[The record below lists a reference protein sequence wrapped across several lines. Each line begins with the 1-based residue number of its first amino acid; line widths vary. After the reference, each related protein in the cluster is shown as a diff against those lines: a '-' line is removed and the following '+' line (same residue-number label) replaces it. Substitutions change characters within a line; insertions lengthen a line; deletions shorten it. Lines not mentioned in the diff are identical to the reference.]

1 MIPEIKTRQRLIIKI
16 ISLLS
21 ILRWYNILL
30 VSLSLLLA
38 SLFLLND
45 IQDYRKILT
54 DYHLYTNITA
64 IAFLM
69 MAGFIINAFY
79 DFEKDIINKPEET
92 IFGRIVSKSF
102 CLNAYVIFIL
112 IGLSFSFLSGWK
124 VLIFNFLF
132 SFCLWFYSQKL
143 RKKAFAGEINASL
156 LTIAPFFSMSLLY
169 QEYNL
174 MTFLFVGYIFA
185 MTLTR
190 EVVKKMIGLKGDLIV
205 GEKSLPIVIGIKNT
219 KYVILILMFTAL
231 GCISFLIQSIMY
243 LPIAVYFCIAAILI
257 IVSIFLLNKSKQ
269 TKDYEKLNLIYKL
282 LLIFGILCI
291 PLVGKWW

>member
-1 MIPEIKTRQRLIIKI
+1 MLPEIKNRQKLIIKI

-21 ILRWYNILL
+21 IVRWYNILL
-30 VSLSLLLA
+30 VSLSLVLA

-45 IQDYRKILT
+45 IHQYRSVLK
-54 DYHLYTNITA
+54 DYHLYANVIA

-92 IFGRIVSKSF
+92 IFGRIISKSF
-102 CLNAYVIFIL
+102 CLNAYVIFII
-112 IGLSFSFLSGWK
+112 IGLTFSLMAGWK

-132 SFCLWFYSQKL
+132 SFGLWFYSHKL

-174 MTFLFVGYIFA
+174 MTFLFVGYIFTMA
-185 MTLTR
+185 LTR
-190 EVVKKMIGLKGDLIV
+190 EIVKKMIGLKGDLIV
-205 GEKSLPIVIGIKNT
+205 GEKSLPIVIGIKKT
-219 KYVILILMFTAL
+219 KYVILLMMLTAL
-231 GCISFLIQSIMY
+231 GCISFLFQSIMY
-243 LPIAVYFCIAAILI
+243 LPIAGYFGIAALLI
-257 IVSIFLLNKSKQ
+257 VVSIFLLNKSKQ
-269 TKDYEKLNLIYKL
+269 AKDYEKLNLIYKL
-282 LLIFGILCI
+282 LLIFGILSI